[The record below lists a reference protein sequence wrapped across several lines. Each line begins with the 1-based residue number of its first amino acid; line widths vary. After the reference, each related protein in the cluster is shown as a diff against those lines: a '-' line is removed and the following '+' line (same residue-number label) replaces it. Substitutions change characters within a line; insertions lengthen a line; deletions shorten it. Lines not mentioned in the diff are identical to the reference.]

1 MRERRSTH
9 SVGKRL
15 LDGLHFRTA
24 PPADS
29 VWSTTFNLRWW
40 QHAEQEQEQERE
52 HEHHTALAADDE
64 FARKTGVGSP
74 G

>member
-1 MRERRSTH
+1 VRERRSTH

-15 LDGLHFRTA
+15 VDGLHFRTA

-40 QHAEQEQEQERE
+40 QHAEQEQEQEHDTE
-52 HEHHTALAADDE
+52 LTADDE
-64 FARKTGVGSP
+64 STRKTGVASP

>member
-15 LDGLHFRTA
+15 VDGLHFRTA

-40 QHAEQEQEQERE
+40 QHAEQEQEQERD
-52 HEHHTALAADDE
+52 TALTADDE
-64 FARKTGVGSP
+64 SALKTGVGSP

>member
-1 MRERRSTH
+1 MRERRSSH

-15 LDGLHFRTA
+15 VDGLHFRTA

-40 QHAEQEQEQERE
+40 QHAEQEQEQDQE
-52 HEHHTALAADDE
+52 HDTALTADDE
-64 FARKTGVGSP
+64 STRKTGVGSP

>member
-1 MRERRSTH
+1 VRERRSTH

-15 LDGLHFRTA
+15 VDGLHFRTA

-40 QHAEQEQEQERE
+40 QHAEQEQEQE
-52 HEHHTALAADDE
+52 HDTALTADDE
-64 FARKTGVGSP
+64 STRKTGVGSP